1 MPIETPTFA
10 PLLDT
15 QAVADLLGLTYN
27 VILGMR
33 KKGTG
38 PKYFKT
44 GRKYMYDLD
53 AVVQWRKEKFS
64 VAV

>member
-1 MPIETPTFA
+1 
-10 PLLDT
+10 
-15 QAVADLLGLTYN
+15 
-27 VILGMR
+27 MR

-44 GRKYMYDLD
+44 GRKYMYDQD

>member
-1 MPIETPTFA
+1 MFETPIFP

-15 QAVADLLGLTYN
+15 AQVAELLGLSYSI
-27 VILGMR
+27 VLVMR

-64 VAV
+64 VEV

>member
-1 MPIETPTFA
+1 MSTETPTFA

-15 QAVADLLGLTYN
+15 QAVADLLGLTYS

-38 PKYFKT
+38 PKYFKP